1 MRVCR
6 PLANAIPGGA
16 GLRPAGRH
24 PQVVGGCWP
33 GATRWGARPRRP
45 GGAGPLAL
53 VGDLDPLPAA
63 VQEHGPDGVGG
74 ASAAAGDLQQR
85 DHHQGARPAG
95 PAGGWRRR
103 SAPGVL
109 RASRPRPSPGRALA
123 GRGEAAR
130 PGPGRPASAHDSM
143 RRVTSSSMPRTGR
156 SSTSDRGD
164 SRPFR
169 CSRSRW
175 LSDTRSTRG
184 PPAGLRARRVS
195 RHDLL
200 VLDLY
205 ERLGY
210 ETFGVIEGCPAGSA
224 ARWYRKDL

>member
-24 PQVVGGCWP
+24 PQVVDQDAGP
-33 GATRWGARPRRP
+33 GRPAGEHDLDGQ

-53 VGDLDPLPAA
+53 VGDLDPLQPRSRSTAPMVSAAPRRPPATSSSVTITRVPGRLA
-63 VQEHGPDGVGG
+63 RPEGGGVGPPPG
-74 ASAAAGDLQQR
+74 CS
-85 DHHQGARPAG
+85 G
-95 PAGGWRRR
+95 PAGRGH
-103 SAPGVL
+103 PLG
-109 RASRPRPSPGRALA
+109 ALA

-200 VLDLY
+200 VPDLY